1 MIVNVVGG
9 TKDVVRAVGDTGVAL
24 AVLARHHLTR
34 NQTALCDKP
43 NRK

>member
-1 MIVNVVGG
+1 MIVDVVGG
-9 TKDVVRAVGDTGVAL
+9 PEDMIRAVRDTGVAL